1 MFAIKGKLLPA
12 FGLCLGL
19 FITLTAA
26 QAQNSSK
33 ESESW
38 KPMQPQKR
46 QAIVKLDPLGSAA
59 AKSYDPPPEFY
70 RGPGSSTSK
79 LDSTAAGFISKPI
92 SSLPPAGGGGHI
104 GYGGAQTSS
113 LNENL
118 SEAYDKWR
126 LGGNIHDRISVGHYA
141 SSGSGG
147 KSYGY
152 ESHPYPYDYGSSNGH
167 GYDQGPAPGHGYSS
181 SGEAGVPYHVYRP
194 RPEPGHYPGPPVDYS
209 YSSYPIDSHEIV
221 SHKGSPELSPKAL
234 LAKSFLIPLASATV
248 LGIAAALISNPLLL
262 QLAPVPGIGVGVGV
276 GPSVVGK
283 RRRRRQAGKRVLRS
297 GETQVPN

>member
-1 MFAIKGKLLPA
+1 MFAITGKLL
-12 FGLCLGL
+12 GLGL
-19 FITLTAA
+19 FIALAAA
-26 QAQNSSK
+26 QAKNASK
-33 ESESW
+33 ESDSW
-38 KPMQPQKR
+38 KPLQPQKR
-46 QAIVKLDPLGSAA
+46 QAIVKLDPLGPAA

-70 RGPGSSTSK
+70 RGPGSTTSK

-92 SSLPPAGGGGHI
+92 GALPPAGGAHGGP
-104 GYGGAQTSS
+104 QVSS

-141 SSGSGG
+141 SSGSAG

-167 GYDQGPAPGHGYSS
+167 GYEPGPAPGHGYSS
-181 SGEAGVPYHVYRP
+181 SGEAGVPYHAYRP
-194 RPEPGHYPGPPVDYS
+194 RPEHGHYAGPPVDYS
-209 YSSYPIDSHEIV
+209 YSSFPVDSHELV

-283 RRRRRQAGKRVLRS
+283 RRRRRRAVKRVPRS
-297 GETQVPN
+297 GET

>member
-1 MFAIKGKLLPA
+1 MFALKGKLLPA
-12 FGLCLGL
+12 LGLYLGL
-19 FITLTAA
+19 FITVTAA
-26 QAQNSSK
+26 QVQNKTK
-33 ESESW
+33 EPESW

-70 RGPGSSTSK
+70 RGPGSTTSK

-92 SSLPPAGGGGHI
+92 SSLPPAGGGGGPGGSHI
-104 GYGGAQTSS
+104 SS
-113 LNENL
+113 LHENL

-126 LGGNIHDRISVGHYA
+126 LGGSIQDRISVGHYA
-141 SSGSGG
+141 GSGSTS
-147 KSYGY
+147 KSYAY
-152 ESHPYPYDYGSSNGH
+152 DSQPYQYDYGSPNGH
-167 GYDQGPAPGHGYSS
+167 GYEPGPASGHGYSS

-194 RPEPGHYPGPPVDYS
+194 RPEPGHYPGPPLDYS

-221 SHKGSPELSPKAL
+221 SHKGSLELSPKAL

-262 QLAPVPGIGVGVGV
+262 QLAPVPGIGVGVGI
-276 GPSVVGK
+276 GPSAIGK
-283 RRRRRQAGKRVLRS
+283 RRRRRQAVKRVPRS
-297 GETQVPN
+297 GSYSF